1 MIEQNEI
8 TKMFNTNEL
17 NRLQRCAK
25 NKDKNEIRKWGQ
37 DFEHR
42 VNEKYYELYKKQYVI
57 WLEETFKDL
66 DIALMYTLHFNE
78 YTKFGNKRLKSV
90 MDDIAEALR
99 GFYKGEFKR
108 EEYKKMLEDDGIK
121 LMEEINEQ

>member
-1 MIEQNEI
+1 MNDDIV
-8 TKMFNTNEL
+8 KMFDTNEL

-25 NKDKNEIRKWGQ
+25 NKDKNEIRKWGL

-42 VNEKYYELYKKQYVI
+42 VNEKYYELYKKQYII

-78 YTKFGNKRLKSV
+78 QTNFGNKRLKSV

-99 GFYKGEFKR
+99 GFYKKEFNR
-108 EEYKKMLEDDGIK
+108 EEYKKMLEEDGIK
-121 LMEEINEQ
+121 LMEEAND

>member
-1 MIEQNEI
+1 MNDDIV
-8 TKMFNTNEL
+8 KMFDTNEL

-42 VNEKYYELYKKQYVI
+42 INEKYYELYKKQYII

-66 DIALMYTLHFNE
+66 DTAMMYTLHFNE

-90 MDDIAEALR
+90 MDDLGESLR

-121 LMEEINEQ
+121 LMEEAND

>member
-1 MIEQNEI
+1 MKEQDDI
-8 TKMFNTNEL
+8 VKMFDTNEL

-25 NKDKNEIRKWGQ
+25 NKDKNELRKWGQ

-78 YTKFGNKRLKSV
+78 ETKFGNKRLKSV
-90 MDDIAEALR
+90 MDDVGEVLR
-99 GFYKGEFKR
+99 GFYKKEFNR
-108 EEYKKMLEDDGIK
+108 EEYKKMLKEDGIK
-121 LMEEINEQ
+121 LTEETND

>member
-1 MIEQNEI
+1 MNDDIV
-8 TKMFNTNEL
+8 KMFDTNEL

-25 NKDKNEIRKWGQ
+25 NKDKNEIKKWGQ

-42 VNEKYYELYKKQYVI
+42 INEKYYELYKKQYII

-108 EEYKKMLEDDGIK
+108 EEYRKMLKDDGIK
-121 LMEEINEQ
+121 LMEESND